1 MQAMLECRGR
11 ERRGK
16 AVAEAVVRERP
27 APDLLREFEQAEAVE
42 RLVRL
47 LESQTTGARRPRAG
61 QPDRRHDRLHQLA
74 RLREARATY
83 VLATGGGMQRVGP
96 GAWIRR
102 RRCC

>member
-1 MQAMLECRGR
+1 MMECRGR
-11 ERRGK
+11 ARRECI
-16 AVAEAVVRERP
+16 VTEAVVRERTT
-27 APDLLREFEQAEAVE
+27 PDLLREYEQAAAVE

-47 LESQTTGARRPRAG
+47 LESQAPSARRPRAG

-74 RLREARATY
+74 RLREARAAY

>member
-1 MQAMLECRGR
+1 MECRGR
-11 ERRGK
+11 EKRRS

-27 APDLLREFEQAEAVE
+27 ATDLLREYEQAAAME

-47 LESQTTGARRPRAG
+47 LESQAPGARRPRAG
-61 QPDRRHDRLHQLA
+61 QMDRQHDLLHQMA
-74 RLREARATY
+74 RLREARAAY

-102 RRCC
+102 RRSC